1 MEAMSGLAARLE
13 KIPEF
18 LAERA
23 ARYPVP
29 GASLAVLADG
39 EVLVELLPVTET
51 LFCWTPPRSR
61 FRSYVTFNEFDE
73 DGRALR
79 IDSGTRTFPRV
90 GR

>member
-13 KIPEF
+13 KIPEL
-18 LAERA
+18 LAERPPEG
-23 ARYPVP
+23 YHETP
-29 GASLAVLADG
+29 
-39 EVLVELLPVTET
+39 EVELLPVTET
-51 LFCWTPPRSR
+51 MFCWTPPQSR